1 MFTANSANL
10 FASDLTSDST
20 SDFTSDLTNLLTSEL
35 VNMFYTQIRRN
46 VSVSIVTT
54 TYVKSYIWEI
64 KFVTV

>member
-20 SDFTSDLTNLLTSEL
+20 SDFTSDSTNLFTSEL
-35 VNMFYTQIRRN
+35 VNMFYTQTRLK
-46 VSVSIVTT
+46 VSVSIVST

-64 KFVTV
+64 KFVVV